1 MLIYDV
7 MIQQSTEIHI
17 LGLKKKNNN
26 NRKNN
31 ENFVKILGFNF
42 YESLIPFSSSFTGN
56 GSFVHDRWLF
66 QLVEGLFLYS
76 K

>member
-17 LGLKKKNNN
+17 LGLKKNNNN

-42 YESLIPFSSSFTGN
+42 YESLIPFSSSLVLVMAH
-56 GSFVHDRWLF
+56 SFMTD
-66 QLVEGLFLYS
+66 GYS
-76 K
+76 S